1 MPKLKKY
8 PKAPKATASLKVWE
22 NYKKRCEGVDKA
34 NAPIIAEAKKK
45 ETVKA
50 SVAKLKDKKRK

>member
-22 NYKKRCEGVDKA
+22 NYHAKCKDVDKF
-34 NAPIIAEAKKK
+34 NAPIIAADKKK
-45 ETVKA
+45 ESVKK
-50 SVAKLKDKKRK
+50 SVATLKSKKRK